1 MRRPYT
7 LHYEEAVFV
16 AGTSVAATLSAL
28 LGARPLRTPFATGCF
43 LAALWLAALGPHV
56 GTLTSALH
64 VGTGPL
70 VLVCLQLSA
79 TLTTLAMFAHG
90 PRWLGAAAAAGQLGL
105 LVLGLYCLESNFELS
120 CAHLF
125 LSGLLLGADA
135 LRSRWGREGAL
146 APPRSYAWHDAAL
159 FAVTVVGAALVAS
172 HVFGRM
178 TPNGDEIANS
188 FQADVFAHGRAYA
201 PVPPCAAMFE
211 NYWVFRHA
219 ERVFAQY
226 TPGWPLFMAPFQRF
240 GVIWLAGPVMAG
252 VLAVGVAHLSR
263 RLANGLGRTP
273 EESGRIVAVAGVL
286 GAALAMLGA
295 SMLMNGASRFPHT
308 MVCACLAWGLEG
320 LCVIA
325 AGGAASRRADIAYG
339 ALFGATAALI
349 VGTRPADGML
359 LGTGIALYLVGAIR
373 KRRISSTALLSA
385 AVACALLG
393 GLALVIL
400 RLQLGTWFKTG
411 YAIAALYRPEA
422 VLSFA
427 FPGPK
432 HLKHAIPLATGS
444 YCWWPAAPAIGVVGL
459 LMGLGGRERRLSV
472 MLLVSGFT
480 LHTFYFFVKFG
491 RLGDNGLGP
500 RYLLPL
506 VVPMAVG
513 GAAALAPLL
522 ASWRE
527 PSPTSTPLGAATR
540 ALLVVLAAG
549 VGTLVIAPLVY
560 PVARE
565 EYARGTAPLRAAA
578 RLGLKH
584 AIVVLED
591 GRVNGVPANLAQNE
605 PMAEDPATLFLIRR
619 NDADEACARAHFPG
633 RDWYRAGK
641 DETLTPYP
649 GGVR

>member
-28 LGARPLRTPFATGCF
+28 VAAKPLRTPLATGCF
-43 LAALWLAALGPHV
+43 LAALWLAALGPHMGAV
-56 GTLTSALH
+56 SSASDFA
-64 VGTGPL
+64 TQAL
-70 VLVCLQLSA
+70 VLVCLQLSG
-79 TLTTLAMFAHG
+79 TLTTLAMFIHG
-90 PRWLGAAAAAGQLGL
+90 PRWLGAGAAAGQLGL
-105 LVLGLYCLESNFELS
+105 LVLGLYCRDSNFELS

-125 LSGLLLGADA
+125 LAGVLLGADA

-146 APPRSYAWHDAAL
+146 APARSFAWHDAAL
-159 FAVTVVGAALVAS
+159 FAVTVVGAALVAD

-178 TPNGDEIANS
+178 TGNGDEIANS

-211 NYWVFRHA
+211 NYWVFRYA

-226 TPGWPLFMAPFQRF
+226 TPGWPLLMAPFQRF
-240 GVIWLAGPVMAG
+240 GVIWLAGPFMAG
-252 VLAVGVAHLSR
+252 VLAVGIAHLSR

-286 GAALAMLGA
+286 GAVLAMLGA

-308 MVCACLAWGLEG
+308 MVCACLVWGIEG
-320 LCVIA
+320 LCTI
-325 AGGAASRRADIAYG
+325 AGGATDRRVDIAAG

-349 VGTRPADGML
+349 VGTRPADGLL
-359 LGTGIALYLVGAIR
+359 LGTGVGLYFVWALR
-373 KRRISSTALLSA
+373 KRRISTAALVSA
-385 AVACALLG
+385 AVACVLVG
-393 GLALVIL
+393 GLTLVIL
-400 RLQLGTWFKTG
+400 RLQLGAWFKTG
-411 YAIAALYRPEA
+411 YAVAALYRPEA
-422 VLSFA
+422 VLAFD

-444 YCWWPAAPAIGVVGL
+444 YCWWPAAPAIGVIGL
-459 LMGLGGRERRLSV
+459 LLGLAGRERRVSV

-522 ASWRE
+522 ASVRG
-527 PSPTSTPLGAATR
+527 PSPTSRRFGVAAP
-540 ALLVVLAAG
+540 ALVVLLAAG

-565 EYARGTAPLRAAA
+565 EYARATGPLRAAA

-619 NDADEACARAHFPG
+619 NDADEACARAQFPG
-633 RDWYRAGK
+633 RDWYRAAK

-649 GGVR
+649 GEGR